1 MFRQNINQGSQNPSM
16 IPNQSTYPPYMDF
29 PGYQGNNLNNETNS
43 FNSSPQPE
51 YAETIF
57 TLNRGKRVSVH
68 LSYPD
73 SIEWR
78 DRVFTG
84 TILSDGRD
92 YLMLKQDDGQIVLLW
107 LVYINFTYFDETAS
121 Y

>member
-1 MFRQNINQGSQNPSM
+1 MNQNSFTNPSM

-29 PGYQGNNLNNETNS
+29 PGYQPNNNTVVAPNNSNS
-43 FNSSPQPE
+43 NQQDPQ
-51 YAETIF
+51 YAESIF
-57 TLNRGKRVSVH
+57 SLNHGKKVSVH
-68 LSYPD
+68 FSYPD

-84 TILSDGRD
+84 TILADGRD
-92 YLMLKQDDGQIVLLW
+92 YLMLRQDDGQIVLLW
-107 LVYINFTYFDETAS
+107 LVYINFAYFDETAS